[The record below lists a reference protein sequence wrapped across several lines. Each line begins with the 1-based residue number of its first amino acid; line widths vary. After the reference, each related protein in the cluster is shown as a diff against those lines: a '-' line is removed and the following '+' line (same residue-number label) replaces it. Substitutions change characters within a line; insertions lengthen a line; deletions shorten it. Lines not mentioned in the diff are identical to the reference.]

1 MKPVT
6 LYTTPYCPYC
16 RAALALLDEK
26 GVTYTNV
33 DVSDRARR
41 AEAAA
46 RSGMRTVPMIFIGDE
61 CIGGYDDLSALEHA
75 GELDARLAA

>member
-16 RAALALLDEK
+16 RAALALLDGK
-26 GVTYTNV
+26 GVAYTNV
-33 DVSDRARR
+33 DVSEPARR
-41 AEAAA
+41 AEAAE
-46 RSGMRTVPMIFIGDE
+46 RSGMRTVPMIFIGDA
-61 CIGGYDDLSALEHA
+61 CIGGYDQLSGLERA